1 MYSSDYLITHWDQ
14 ITNDK
19 DKIMHLLLRSDVE
32 GILDQAINECI
43 DKYGEELTKECEMEF
58 KVLKEYGLMEV

>member
-1 MYSSDYLITHWDQ
+1 MYSSEYLIEHWNE

-43 DKYGEELTKECEMEF
+43 DEYGEELTKECEMEF